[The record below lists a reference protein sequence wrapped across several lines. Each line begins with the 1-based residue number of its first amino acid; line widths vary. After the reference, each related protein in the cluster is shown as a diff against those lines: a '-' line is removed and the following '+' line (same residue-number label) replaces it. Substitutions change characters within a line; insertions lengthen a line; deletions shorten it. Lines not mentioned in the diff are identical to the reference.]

1 MVEDIVCVGEE
12 FYVYDAEGCV
22 KWLALLSVKECVPRL
37 FEMGEIDQCLEVSN
51 MKSIKAE

>member
-22 KWLALLSVKECVPRL
+22 KWLALLSVKECVARL
-37 FEMGEIDQCLEVSN
+37 YEMREIGQCFEVSN